1 MRRALE
7 IIARLFTVSLQLL
20 LEISQFREDWWVGR
34 QVENRFMACIG
45 WAGSATGNEKGFSCE
60 GQWIGKAMQGIT
72 VLRDYSD
79 FGINYHTHLFWASG
93 SH

>member
-34 QVENRFMACIG
+34 QVENRCMVCIG
-45 WAGSATGNEKGFSCE
+45 WAGSTTGNEKAFNCE
-60 GQWIGKAMQGIT
+60 GQWIGKAMQWII
-72 VLRDYSD
+72 VL
-79 FGINYHTHLFWASG
+79 
-93 SH
+93 